1 MQDFQKFELSTD
13 TPKRTV
19 DQPSNQGP
27 KVDDMARRRTG
38 NRKMSTPK
46 NLKVILG
53 VIAVFVLFSVFT
65 LVLPAYNTYKS
76 GIVTYK
82 QAKLFAA
89 AMKNQNVDLAST
101 ELEKTKV
108 DLADTQKKLNSL
120 IVAKFIPVVNF
131 YYNDADH
138 AMKAGAAGLD
148 AATIAIDALK
158 PYSDVLGL
166 KGSGSFAMGS
176 SQDRIK
182 TAVMTMGKITPR
194 IDDIA
199 KSFEVVQEEIDKVNP
214 NHYPKFIFG
223 SKVKD
228 QITQAR
234 DLTDQGATFI
244 RDARPLI
251 KVLPSLLGEKED
263 KKYLILFQNDKELR
277 ATGGFITA
285 YAIFK
290 IDKGQISVEKS
301 EDIYSLDASIP
312 KPPAPRIIANYLP
325 KVSTFNLRD
334 SNLSPDYIESM
345 KTFQSMYEQSPQAQ
359 DIDGIIAID
368 TYVLTSTIKV
378 LDDQIEAG
386 GLTFTTKP
394 DDRCGGCPQVIY
406 QLEDNISRPV
416 NYIKTDRKGLLGQLL
431 QAIMSKALSSSP
443 KLYWGP
449 LFQTAI
455 AETNQKHVLFYLFDK
470 DAQSGIESLHAAGRI
485 QDFTDKGDYLHIN
498 DTNFGGAKSNL
509 FIKASV
515 ENNYK
520 VEGDGSIIKTVTVK
534 YKNPQPPSDCN
545 LERGA
550 LCLNAENRD
559 LVRMY
564 VPKGSELIRE
574 DSKGS
579 QVKITTYDELGKTVI
594 EGFVTI
600 RPLGT
605 ASYTVSYRL
614 PFKVSKGSP
623 LPVFIQ
629 KQPGTDGNEYTTVV
643 NGKTVETF
651 NLYSDKELKVNL

>member
-1 MQDFQKFELSTD
+1 MQDLQKFELSNEL
-13 TPKRTV
+13 PKEV
-19 DQPSNQGP
+19 PEQDMKVGP
-27 KVDDMARRRTG
+27 DMAKRRTA
-38 NRKMSTPK
+38 RKIRTPK
-46 NLKVILG
+46 NIGVILG
-53 VIAVFVLFSVFT
+53 VVGVLLLLSIFT
-65 LVLPAYNTYKS
+65 LVLPAYKTYKS
-76 GIVTYK
+76 GLVTYK
-82 QAKLFAA
+82 QAKLFAT
-89 AMKNQNVDLAST
+89 AMKNQNVDLASS
-101 ELEKTKV
+101 ELDKTKT
-108 DLADTQKKLNSL
+108 DLADTQKNLRSL
-120 IVAKFIPVVNF
+120 IVAKFIPIVNF

-138 AMKAGAAGLD
+138 AMKAGSAGLD

-158 PYSDVLGL
+158 PYADVLGL

-182 TAVMTMGKITPR
+182 TAVMTMGKITPK

-199 KSFEVVQEEIDKVNP
+199 KNFETVQTEIDKVNP
-214 NHYPKFIFG
+214 NHYPSFIFG
-223 SKVKD
+223 SKVKTQLT
-228 QITQAR
+228 QIR
-234 DLTDQGATFI
+234 DLTDQGSIFI

-251 KVLPSLLGEKED
+251 KVLPTLLGEKED

-277 ATGGFITA
+277 PTGGFITA

-290 IDKGQISVEKS
+290 IDKGQISVDTS
-301 EDIYSLDASIP
+301 DDIYSLDASIP
-312 KPPAPRIIANYLP
+312 KPPAPRIIADYLP
-325 KVSTFNLRD
+325 KVYTFNLRD
-334 SNLSPDYIESM
+334 SNLSPDYVESM
-345 KTFQSMYEQSPQAQ
+345 KTFKSMYDQSPQAQ
-359 DIDGIIAID
+359 NIDGIIAID
-368 TYVLTSTIKV
+368 TYVLTSTIKI
-378 LDDQIEAG
+378 LDDQVQAG

-449 LFQTAI
+449 LFQAAI
-455 AETNQKHVLFYLFDK
+455 AETNQKHVLFSLNDK
-470 DAQSGIESLHAAGRI
+470 DAQSGIESLKAAGRI

-509 FIKASV
+509 FITQTV

-520 VEGDGSIIKTVTVK
+520 VDGDGSIIKTLTIK

-559 LVRMY
+559 LVRIY

-579 QVKITTYDELGKTVI
+579 QVKLTTYDELGKTVI
-594 EGFVTI
+594 EGFLTI
-600 RPLGT
+600 RPLGSAT
-605 ASYTVSYRL
+605 YTVSYRL
-614 PFKVSKGSP
+614 PFKVSRGSP
-623 LPVFIQ
+623 LPVLIQ
-629 KQPGTDGNEYTTVV
+629 KQPGTDGNAYTTVV
-643 NGKTVETF
+643 NGRTVDTF
-651 NLYSDKELKVNL
+651 NLYADKELKVNL

>member
-1 MQDFQKFELSTD
+1 MQDFQKFELSTPAPQELKQD
-13 TPKRTV
+13 EV
-19 DQPSNQGP
+19 IEVS
-27 KVDDMARRRTG
+27 DMARKRTT
-38 NRKMSTPK
+38 RSKSFRSPK
-46 NLKVILG
+46 SLGIVAG
-53 VIAVFVLFSVFT
+53 VIGVVLLLSIFT
-65 LVLPAYNTYKS
+65 LVLPAYATYKS
-76 GIVTYK
+76 GLVTYK

-89 AMKNQNVDLAST
+89 AMKNQNVELAST
-101 ELEKTKV
+101 ELDKTKV

-120 IVAKFIPVVNF
+120 IVAKFIPVLNF

-138 AMKAGAAGLD
+138 AMKAGVAGLE
-148 AATIAIDALK
+148 AATIAIDSLK
-158 PYSDVLGL
+158 PYADVLGL

-182 TAVMTMGKITPR
+182 TAVMTMGKITPK

-199 KSFEVVQEEIDKVNP
+199 KSFETVQTEIDKVNP
-214 NHYPKFIFG
+214 NHYPAFIFG
-223 SKVKD
+223 SKVK
-228 QITQAR
+228 TQLTQVR

-263 KKYLILFQNDKELR
+263 KKYLVLFQNDKELR
-277 ATGGFITA
+277 PTGGFITA

-290 IDKGQISVEKS
+290 IDKGQIHVDTS

-312 KPPAPRIIANYLP
+312 KPKAPRIIADYLP

-359 DIDGIIAID
+359 DVDGIIAID
-368 TYVLTSTIKV
+368 TYVLTSTIKI
-378 LDDQIEAG
+378 LDDQVQAG
-386 GLTFTTKP
+386 GLTFTTQP
-394 DDRCGGCPQVIY
+394 DNRCGGCPQVIY

-431 QAIMSKALSSSP
+431 QSIMSKALSSSP

-449 LFQTAI
+449 LFQAAI
-455 AETNQKHVLFYLFDK
+455 AQTNQKHVLFYLFDK
-470 DAQSGIESLHAAGRI
+470 DAQSGIESLKAAGRI

-509 FIKASV
+509 FIQQTV

-520 VEGDGSIIKTVTVK
+520 VENDGSIIKTVTIK
-534 YKNPQPPSDCN
+534 YKNPQAPSDCN

-559 LVRMY
+559 LVRIY

-594 EGFVTI
+594 EGFLTI
-600 RPLGT
+600 RPLGA

-623 LPVFIQ
+623 LPVLIQ

-643 NGKTVETF
+643 NGRTVETF
-651 NLYSDKELKVNL
+651 NLYSDKELKLSL